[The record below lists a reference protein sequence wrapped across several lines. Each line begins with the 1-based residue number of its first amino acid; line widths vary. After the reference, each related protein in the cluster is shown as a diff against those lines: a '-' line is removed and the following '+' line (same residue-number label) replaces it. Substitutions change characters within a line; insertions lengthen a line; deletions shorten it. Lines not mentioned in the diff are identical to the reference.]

1 MPTARRHVTVTAP
14 PHRWKLLGELLTDRR
29 TDLGYTYRV
38 PFDKASGV
46 NQRMQAD
53 IEKAAKD
60 RIDHFTD
67 GSLRKIARGYQ
78 VTLASMLAVLR
89 GDADQLEPAAPA
101 AVRSLPVPD
110 VMSGDP
116 PGWAPGRIA
125 DDRPWFNEINERRVE
140 LAARGIAYPSGADMF
155 GEGTEDAQVWDGPG
169 ARLPVGDRVWLIADM
184 RRRAAARAAGQDANS
199 HSA

>member
-29 TDLGYTYRV
+29 KDLGYTYRA
-38 PFDKASGV
+38 PRFDKASGI
-46 NQRMQAD
+46 NQRMAAD
-53 IEKAAKD
+53 IEKAAKT

-67 GSLRKIARGYQ
+67 ATLRKVARGYQ
-78 VTLASMLAVLR
+78 VTYASMLAVLR

-101 AVRSLPVPD
+101 ALLHLPAP
-110 VMSGDP
+110 GPADP

-184 RRRAAARAAGQDANS
+184 RRRAAARVPNS
-199 HSA
+199 GTGATGA